1 MLTPV
6 LEKGLQ
12 SFGHKMFRDRIVS
25 EDQLVR
31 DAARFNA
38 LQVIVHGGAVFL
50 KPQKRGSGGYLR
62 ALRPIAVAA
71 RRDTRLSVELLL
83 NTNDHPQ
90 QRNKTGTPLFSMCRS
105 AHTFDIPAP
114 NPCGTVDQ
122 VCALNTLPWS
132 QRREVVFARFSY
144 FCGSSG
150 IGGCQRTF
158 FSRLANDKHRT
169 SVTNLSWDIAPVNRA
184 YGTDVLPK
192 AFVPIEKWS
201 SFKYLLSTDGWSS
214 ACRFGQCLAMGSVTL
229 KVRSNCE
236 MWFEHF
242 IQPGTD
248 FLSVWDGTDAY
259 DIIPKLVEIQHDE
272 TRAASIAASGRK
284 AACHLLTM
292 EGHVAY
298 WVEMLKQYQGLM
310 TYKID
315 PSVIEHR
322 GAVRVLPEEISCL
335 ETNWLC
341 SYVRLT
347 S

>member
-1 MLTPV
+1 ML
-6 LEKGLQ
+6 
-12 SFGHKMFRDRIVS
+12 RDPTVS

-62 ALRPIAVAA
+62 ALRAIAVAA

-144 FCGSSG
+144 FCGSPG
-150 IGGCQRTF
+150 MGGCQRTF
-158 FSRLANDKHRT
+158 FSRLAKDTRAT
-169 SVTNLSWDIAPVNRA
+169 SVTNLSWDVAPVNRA
-184 YGTDVLPK
+184 YGTDVMPQP
-192 AFVPIEKWS
+192 FVPIQEWPT
-201 SFKYLLSTDGWSS
+201 FKYLLSTDGWSS
-214 ACRFGQCLAMGSVTL
+214 ACRFGQSLAMGSITL
-229 KVRSNCE
+229 KVSSNCK
-236 MWFEHF
+236 MWFEYF
-242 IQPGTD
+242 MQPGTD
-248 FLSVWDGTDAY
+248 FVSVWDEDAY
-259 DIIPKLVEIQHDE
+259 DIIPKLVGLQHDE
-272 TRAASIAASGRK
+272 ARAASIAASGRR

-298 WVEMLKQYQGLM
+298 WVEMLRQYQTLM
-310 TYKID
+310 TYPID
-315 PSVIEHR
+315 ASVIQRR
-322 GAVRVLPEEISCL
+322 GAVRVLPEEISCV

-341 SYVRLT
+341 SWRA